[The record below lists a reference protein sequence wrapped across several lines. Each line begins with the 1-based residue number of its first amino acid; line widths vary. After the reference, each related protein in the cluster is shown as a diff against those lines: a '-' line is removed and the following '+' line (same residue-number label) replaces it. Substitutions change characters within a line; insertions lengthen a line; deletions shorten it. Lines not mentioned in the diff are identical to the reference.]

1 MLCKNEVS
9 SVKSVLVGLLL
20 SMSAMP
26 AFAQNN
32 DPWESVNQH
41 IYTFNDYLD
50 TLILKPLAISY
61 NTLVP
66 PPIRTGI
73 GNFIYNIND
82 VNVLANNLL
91 QFKFRD
97 AASDTGR
104 LILNTTVGIGG
115 LIDVAS
121 RAGLE
126 RHQEDFGQTLG
137 YWGVKPGPYMVLPL
151 FGPSNLR
158 DTFGFGVDSYVNPI
172 RQIEDDVLRTSL
184 YGVIQIDLRATTL
197 QIENMMF
204 GDEYLFV
211 KEAYLQ
217 QRQYLVSDGEVYDDF

>member
-1 MLCKNEVS
+1 MLFKNAIPRFGF
-9 SVKSVLVGLLL
+9 LLFWLLL
-20 SMSAMP
+20 ASIAAP
-26 AFAQNN
+26 AIAQNN
-32 DPWESVNQH
+32 DPWEPVNKR
-41 IYTFNDYLD
+41 IYIFNDYLD
-50 TLILKPLAISY
+50 ALILRPLAISY

-82 VNVLANNLL
+82 LNVLANNLL
-91 QFKFRD
+91 QFKLKD
-97 AASDTGR
+97 AASDSGR
-104 LILNTTVGIGG
+104 ILINTTVGLGG
-115 LIDVAS
+115 ILDVATK
-121 RAGLE
+121 AGLE
-126 RHQEDFGQTLG
+126 RNEEDFGQTLG

-151 FGPSNLR
+151 FGPSSLR
-158 DTFGFGVDSYVNPI
+158 DTLGFGVDSYVNPI
-172 RQIEDDVLRTSL
+172 RQIEDDAARTAL
-184 YGVIQIDLRATTL
+184 YAIIQIDKRATTI

>member
-1 MLCKNEVS
+1 MLFKNAVRFRFL
-9 SVKSVLVGLLL
+9 LVGLLL
-20 SMSAMP
+20 VSFATPAM
-26 AFAQNN
+26 AQNN
-32 DPWESVNQH
+32 DPWEPVNKR
-41 IYTFNDYLD
+41 IYTLNDYLD
-50 TLILKPLAISY
+50 TLILRPLAISY

-66 PPIRTGI
+66 PPVRAGI

-82 VNVLANNLL
+82 VNVMANNLL
-91 QFKFRD
+91 QFKFKD
-97 AASDTGR
+97 AASDSGR
-104 LILNTTVGIGG
+104 ILINTTVGLGG
-115 LIDVAS
+115 LFDVATK
-121 RAGLE
+121 AGLE

-158 DTFGFGVDSYVNPI
+158 DTLGFGVDSYVNPI
-172 RQIEDDVLRTSL
+172 RQIENDAARTAL
-184 YGVIQIDLRATTL
+184 YGVIQIDTRATTI

-217 QRQYLVSDGEVYDDF
+217 QRQYLVSDGEVFDDF